1 MQNINILFLWFYETL
16 AEEPDFAR
24 EFFRSNFEIKNLFK
38 KIDLK
43 KSLLF
48 YYYLTCSF
56 DLFIVRLMF

>member
-24 EFFRSNFEIKNLFK
+24 EFFRSNFEIKNLLK

-43 KSLLF
+43 KKFIILLLF
-48 YYYLTCSF
+48 
-56 DLFIVRLMF
+56 DL